1 MKDEAMAKHFIVHL
15 SQKLIDAQQN
25 PETKT
30 IYRLAQKTGV
40 TFNTVKKYIAGDVS
54 TPYLTAEVMQL
65 CEYFGLD
72 WRDPAVVEEFTTPD
86 SESPGQLKTLL
97 TTA

>member
-1 MKDEAMAKHFIVHL
+1 MAKQFIVHL
-15 SQKLIDAQQN
+15 SQTLINAQTN

-30 IYRLAQKTGV
+30 VYKIAQKSGV
-40 TFNTVKKYIAGDVS
+40 TFNTVKKYIAGDVA

-72 WRDPAVVEEFTTPD
+72 WRNPAIVEEVTIPD
-86 SESPGQLKTLL
+86 VNSSGQFKTLL
-97 TTA
+97 AAPA